1 LGYIERNL
9 RDGEKIIATA
19 HLHPIIF
26 LWPAV
31 LTLLFLSFGGGARWL
46 AIIPLIWLGL
56 VYLGYSSSEFAV
68 TNRRII
74 AKWGVA
80 RTRHSVETNLDKV
93 EAVIINQSFL
103 GSRLNYGSIIVK
115 GVGGS
120 GEPFPSIANPMEFRG
135 QILEHTTQLA
145 ASQCFL
151 RSLEA

>member
-1 LGYIERNL
+1 MN
-9 RDGEKIIATA
+9 GEKIIATA
-19 HLHPIIF
+19 HLHPII

-56 VYLGYSSSEFAV
+56 VYRGYSSSEFAV

-74 AKWGVA
+74 AKWGVVP
-80 RTRHSVETNLDKV
+80 TRHSVETNLDKV
-93 EAVIINQSFL
+93 EGVIINQSFL

-115 GVGGS
+115 GVSGS
-120 GEPFPSIANPMEFRG
+120 GEPFPSIANPMKFRG
-135 QILEHTTQLA
+135 QIFKHTTQRA
-145 ASQCFL
+145 ASKCSL